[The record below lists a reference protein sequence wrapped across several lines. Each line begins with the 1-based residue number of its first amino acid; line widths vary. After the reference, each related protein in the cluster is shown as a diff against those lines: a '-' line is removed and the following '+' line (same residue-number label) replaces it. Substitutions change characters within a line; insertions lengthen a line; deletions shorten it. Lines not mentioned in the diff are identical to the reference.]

1 MPSTNGDGRRSYAV
15 LYARVS
21 TDEQARSGYSM
32 AQQLEALRDHA
43 THEGYEV
50 LEEIADPGQ
59 SGASLERPGMDRVR
73 DIVAAG
79 GVSVVLAQDRDRFAR
94 EPAYHYL
101 LKREFEEYGTKLRA
115 LNDRGDDS
123 PEGQLTDGIMDQLA
137 KFERAKTAERTR
149 RGKLRKAREG
159 KMIAGPSP
167 DYGFLYN
174 EGWDNYV
181 IDKDTMPVVRSIFEM
196 IGADGQSLWAVKK
209 ILERKRVPTP
219 RGARYWS
226 QAFLRLCVHNDAY
239 RPHPYE
245 EVVQLVSEEVVAK
258 LDPGRS
264 YGIWWYGKQRHVQ
277 KQSSKI
283 SPNGERSYRKTKRST
298 WNPKDTWIA
307 VPIPDAGIPR
317 QLVDTAR
324 QNLKEKL
331 TRKPS
336 MAALRFWEL
345 SGSILRCGG
354 CGRAFSSVP
363 VSSKGK
369 PRRYY
374 YRCPNRAVNGL
385 EACQMRTNYRAE
397 KIEAQV
403 WKSVSDILTHPERL
417 RTDLEEMMVW
427 KRESNRRGDPELER
441 KVWMDKLTETDR
453 MRNNYQEQTAKGLM
467 TIDELAAR
475 LEELEGT
482 RRAAER
488 ELAILKNHQEN
499 IERLERDKN
508 LLLDHYAAMAPEA
521 LSSLTPEERH
531 QVYKMLRLKV
541 IAHLSGD
548 IELAGDLVCI
558 PGGGKGKEGNTIEE
572 RSTLETTSSP
582 STPTP

>member
-1 MPSTNGDGRRSYAV
+1 MTNTNGHGPKTAV

-21 TDEQARSGYSM
+21 TDEQARSGYSL
-32 AQQLEALRDHA
+32 AQQLEALGEYA
-43 THEGYEV
+43 ACEGYQV
-50 LEEIADPGQ
+50 LEEVADPGQ

-73 DIVAAG
+73 DLVAAG

-94 EPAYHYL
+94 EPAYHYS
-101 LKREFEEYGTKLRA
+101 TKLRA
-115 LNDRGDDS
+115 LNDREDDS
-123 PEGQLTDGIMDQLA
+123 PEGQLTDGILDQLA

-159 KMIAGPSP
+159 KVIAGPSP

-174 EGWDNYV
+174 ERRDNYV
-181 IDKDTMPVVRSIFEM
+181 IDEDKMPVVRRIFEM
-196 IGADGQSLWAVKK
+196 IGAEGQSLWAVKK
-209 ILERKRVPTP
+209 ILERERIPTP
-219 RGARYWS
+219 SGARYWS
-226 QAFLRLCVHNDAY
+226 QAFLRICVQNDAY
-239 RPHPYE
+239 RPRPHE
-245 EVVQLVSEEVVAK
+245 EVVDLVSEEVAAK

-277 KQSSKI
+277 KQSSTI
-283 SPNGERSYRKTKRST
+283 GPNGERSYRKSKRST
-298 WNPKDTWIA
+298 WNPKDEWIA
-307 VPIPDAGIPR
+307 IPIPDAGIPCR
-317 QLVDTAR
+317 LVDAAR
-324 QNLKEKL
+324 ENLKERL

-345 SGSILRCGG
+345 SGGILRCGG
-354 CGRAFSSVP
+354 CGWTFSSVP
-363 VSSKGK
+363 VSSKGR

-397 KIEAQV
+397 KIEGQV
-403 WKSVSDILTHPERL
+403 WKTVSDILTHPERL
-417 RTDLEEMMVW
+417 RTDLEEMIDQ
-427 KRESNRRGDPELER
+427 KRENNRRGDPELER
-441 KVWMDKLTETDR
+441 KAWMGKLAETDS
-453 MRNNYQEQTAKGLM
+453 MRSNYQEQTAKGLM

-488 ELAILKNHQEN
+488 ELAILKYHQEG

-508 LLLDHYAAMAPEA
+508 LLLEHYASMAPEA
-521 LSSLTPEERH
+521 LDSLTAEERH

-541 IAHLSGD
+541 IAHLDGAM
-548 IELAGDLVCI
+548 EVAGDLVCI
-558 PGGGKGKEGNTIEE
+558 SGGGEGKGGNIIEE
-572 RSTLETTSSP
+572 GSNLETTS
-582 STPTP
+582 

>member
-1 MPSTNGDGRRSYAV
+1 MTTTNVHGPKRAI

-21 TDEQARSGYSM
+21 TDEQARSGYSL
-32 AQQLEALRDHA
+32 AQQLEALGQYAAR
-43 THEGYEV
+43 EGYEV
-50 LEEIADPGQ
+50 LEEISDPGQ

-73 DIVAAG
+73 DLVAGG
-79 GVSVVLAQDRDRFAR
+79 GVSIVLAQDRDRFAR

-101 LKREFEEYGTKLRA
+101 LRREFEEYGTKLRA

-123 PEGQLTDGIMDQLA
+123 PEGQLTDGILDQLA

-159 KMIAGPSP
+159 KVIAGPSP

-174 EGWDNYV
+174 ERRDNYV
-181 IDKDTMPVVRSIFEM
+181 IDEDKMPVVRRIFEM
-196 IGADGQSLWAVKK
+196 IGAEGQSLWAVKK
-209 ILERKRVPTP
+209 ILERERVPTP
-219 RGARYWS
+219 SGARYWS
-226 QAFLRLCVHNDAY
+226 QAFLRICVQNDAY

-245 EVVQLVSEEVVAK
+245 EVVDLVSEEVAAQ

-277 KQSSKI
+277 KQSSTMG
-283 SPNGERSYRKTKRST
+283 PNGERSYRKSKRST
-298 WNPKDTWIA
+298 WNPKDEWIA
-307 VPIPDAGIPR
+307 VPIPDAGIPCR
-317 QLVDTAR
+317 LVDAAR
-324 QNLKEKL
+324 ENLKERL

-345 SGSILRCGG
+345 SGGILRCGG
-354 CGRAFSSVP
+354 CGWAFSSVP
-363 VSSKGK
+363 VSSKGR

-403 WKSVSDILTHPERL
+403 WKTVSDMLTHPEQL
-417 RTDLEEMMVW
+417 RTDLEEMVDQ

-441 KVWMDKLTETDR
+441 KAWMGKLAETDS
-453 MRNNYQEQTAKGLM
+453 MRSNYQEQTAKGLM

-482 RRAAER
+482 RRETER
-488 ELAILKNHQEN
+488 ELAILEHHQDN
-499 IERLERDKN
+499 IERLERDKD

-531 QVYKMLRLKV
+531 GVYKMLGLTV
-541 IAHLSGD
+541 IAHLDGD
-548 IELAGDLVCI
+548 VELAGGLVCI
-558 PGGGKGKEGNTIEE
+558 SRGGEGKEDNMIEQ
-572 RSTLETTSSP
+572 RSNVETTPLP
-582 STPTP
+582 STHTR